1 MKARSGALALLLLS
15 TAATAQQ
22 APTIDEL
29 LRCDPERAMRL
40 PLQGCQRNPAAD
52 QRELAAAWG
61 HWQKRNQA
69 AADAVRLGCR
79 QQWLQ
84 RGRARGQT
92 DAEALAPYERAYRSL
107 DQMIAAAP
115 PPDLEQCTTMAR
127 GLRED
132 VVPSPQPA
140 ASATP

>member
-1 MKARSGALALLLLS
+1 MRSCWGALVMLL
-15 TAATAQQ
+15 AAAAHAQD
-22 APTIDEL
+22 APRIDEL
-29 LRCDPERAMRL
+29 LRCDPERALRL

-52 QRELAAAWG
+52 ARELAAAWAD
-61 HWQKRNQA
+61 WQARNQA

-92 DAEALAPYERAYRSL
+92 DADALAPYERAYRSL
-107 DQMIAAAP
+107 DQLMATAP
-115 PPDLEQCTTMAR
+115 PPEPAQCAAMVR
-127 GLRED
+127 SLRED

-140 ASATP
+140 ASGTR